1 MRFVVDPD
9 IREHNPVMTVAGD
22 KPSMVSE
29 DLIASWAA
37 IATTVIDDMRHRAAG
52 GIASASFR

>member
-22 KPSMVSE
+22 KPSMETSS
-29 DLIASWAA
+29 L
-37 IATTVIDDMRHRAAG
+37 RGRQ
-52 GIASASFR
+52 